1 MTLRTLTPAVA
12 FAALML
18 AATGCTNAA
27 SETSTAAENPS
38 PSNTAADKDSEAA
51 ALLPADV
58 ADAGVITIASDASYA
73 PFEYFDDDNTTIVGF
88 DIELT
93 DALAQTLG
101 VKAEHVNAG
110 FDTIL
115 PGLAAGKYDAGASAF
130 SVTDER
136 RAAVDF
142 VPYVKMGSG
151 LAVAVGNPDGLTLD
165 DTTTLCAHTVTA
177 QKGSIQGI
185 ETLPELSDE
194 CEAANLEPIEIQLYP
209 SQNQA
214 NLALSSGRA
223 DAVMAD
229 SGPLAYE
236 AQQSGDA
243 FELAEGTDYD
253 PVPLGLA
260 LPNDSELGD
269 ALAAA
274 MTVLVENGTLEA
286 LFEKWDIPA
295 SGLPDSTELVK

>member
-1 MTLRTLTPAVA
+1 MKLPASLPVA
-12 FAALML
+12 LVALGL
-18 AATGCTNAA
+18 AASACTNAA
-27 SETSTAAENPS
+27 STNS
-38 PSNTAADKDSEAA
+38 PAAADKATPAAEKNTDAA
-51 ALLPADV
+51 ALLPDEV
-58 ADAGVITIASDASYA
+58 VESGVITFASDASYA
-73 PFEYFDDDNTTIVGF
+73 PFEYFDTDNKTMIGF

-101 VKAEHVNAG
+101 VKAEHANAG

-130 SVTDER
+130 SVTEER
-136 RAAVDF
+136 LKTVDF
-142 VPYVKMGSG
+142 VPYLEMGSG
-151 LAVAVGNPDGLTLD
+151 LAVASGNPLGLTLD
-165 DTTTLCAHTVTA
+165 DTTTLCGHTVTA

-185 ETLPELSDE
+185 ETLPRLSKE
-194 CEAANLEPIEIQLYP
+194 CESAGKEPITIQLYP

-214 NLALSSGRA
+214 NLALASGRS

-236 AQQSGDA
+236 GQQSGGA

-260 LPNDSELGD
+260 LPNDSELGE
-269 ALAAA
+269 ALSAA
-274 MTVLVENGTLEA
+274 MAVLVEDGTLEA
-286 LFEKWDIPA
+286 LLEKWEVPV
-295 SGLPDSTELVK
+295 SGMPDSTELLK

>member
-1 MTLRTLTPAVA
+1 MKFSLSLPATLVA
-12 FAALML
+12 LGL
-18 AATGCTNAA
+18 AASACTNAA
-27 SETSTAAENPS
+27 PASSPGSADQVATPAAEK
-38 PSNTAADKDSEAA
+38 NTEAA

-58 ADAGVITIASDASYA
+58 VESGVITFASDASYA
-73 PFEYFDDDNTTIVGF
+73 PFEYFDTDNKTMVGL

-101 VKAEHVNAG
+101 VEAEHVNAG

-130 SVTDER
+130 SVTEER
-136 RAAVDF
+136 LKAVDF
-142 VPYVKMGSG
+142 VPYLKMGSG
-151 LAVAVGNPDGLTLD
+151 LAVASGNPLGLTLD
-165 DTTTLCAHTVTA
+165 DTSTLCGHTVTA

-185 ETLPELSDE
+185 ETLPRLSKE
-194 CEAANLEPIEIQLYP
+194 CESAGKEPITIQLYP

-214 NLALSSGRA
+214 NLALASGRS

-236 AQQSGDA
+236 GQQSEGT
-243 FELAEGTDYD
+243 FELAEGADYD

-260 LPNDSELGD
+260 LPNDSELGE
-269 ALAAA
+269 ALSAA
-274 MTVLVENGTLEA
+274 MTALVENGTLEA
-286 LFEKWDIPA
+286 LLQKWDVPV
-295 SGLPDSTELVK
+295 SGMPDSTELLK